1 MVVQSFIVDSLARV
15 LEVIIL
21 KTIKSKLMRKIMI
34 NLKNVTIN
42 NVGIEVLKFT
52 CHLGVSIMII
62 LVEPGLAI

>member
-21 KTIKSKLMRKIMI
+21 KTIKSELMRKLMI
-34 NLKNVTIN
+34 NLKELTIN
-42 NVGIEVLKFT
+42 NLGRIVLKFV

-62 LVEPGLAI
+62 VIEPGLAI